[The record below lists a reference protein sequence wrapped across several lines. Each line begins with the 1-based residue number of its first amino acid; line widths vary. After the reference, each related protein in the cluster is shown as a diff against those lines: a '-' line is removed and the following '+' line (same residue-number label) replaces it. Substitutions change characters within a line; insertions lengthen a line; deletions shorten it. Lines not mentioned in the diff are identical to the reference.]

1 MMLSCP
7 HCDRRMQI
15 RTSRQLSEFTRELL
29 WQCVNIECGH
39 TCHALLSI
47 TRTLNPSRNPRPQVY
62 LPVGKIRRL
71 PQNRRQLELVD
82 T

>member
-1 MMLSCP
+1 MLSCP

-39 TCHALLSI
+39 TCHSLLSI
-47 TRTLNPSRNPRPQVY
+47 THTLNPSQNPRPQVD
-62 LPVGKIRRL
+62 LPVSKLRRS
-71 PQNRRQLELVD
+71 PQDPLQLELV
-82 T
+82 TT